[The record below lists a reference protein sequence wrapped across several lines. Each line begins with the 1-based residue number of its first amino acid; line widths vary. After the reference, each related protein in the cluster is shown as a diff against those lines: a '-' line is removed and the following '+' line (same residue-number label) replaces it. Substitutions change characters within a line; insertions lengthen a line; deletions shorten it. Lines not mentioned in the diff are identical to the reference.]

1 MVPIFFISSFFVSS
15 LKAVENEF
23 FHFDKFDRWY
33 EVFIDQSKVGYAH
46 SMMHRIGDKI
56 ISESTLKISIKRA
69 GVPIEISS
77 IDRIAETIDGKIIG
91 FTGEMKMAGVPIV
104 KEGRVDGTDIVVQHK
119 QFQRTHTN
127 RYKLD
132 PNGLMT
138 WGLLK
143 LLREQ
148 GFKKRGKQIETKI
161 YSADFGMDAPTPAKI
176 KFFGKTSL
184 KINGKDKQVF
194 ETKILLT
201 TSKGVIS
208 TLNWID
214 ENGFAVKTS
223 MKFGGVPI
231 QILETNMN
239 QALKNPEYSEFL
251 LNTLLPVNQEI
262 PQNAKSVQF
271 KIETINGSKIK
282 NLYESGNQKVS
293 RVSESSSLVE
303 VRNVNFRE
311 SKSAYLNMREQKF
324 IKPNT
329 MIDSNDPVIQTL
341 ARNAARGSKNIY
353 DVANK
358 LSKFSYNFIK
368 NKNFRVG
375 FATATEVAR
384 NNEGDCTE
392 HAVFLAALGRSMGIP
407 SRVATGLVFMKNFKD
422 QENVLG
428 FHMWTEFFLKG
439 RWCTFDSA
447 LNKTGAQTDRITLST
462 SSLSED
468 TINEIG
474 LEIYEFL
481 SNLNVKVQKIDFN

>member
-1 MVPIFFISSFFVSS
+1 
-15 LKAVENEF
+15 
-23 FHFDKFDRWY
+23 
-33 EVFIDQSKVGYAH
+33 
-46 SMMHRIGDKI
+46 
-56 ISESTLKISIKRA
+56 
-69 GVPIEISS
+69 
-77 IDRIAETIDGKIIG
+77 
-91 FTGEMKMAGVPIV
+91 
-104 KEGRVDGTDIVVQHK
+104 
-119 QFQRTHTN
+119 
-127 RYKLD
+127 
-132 PNGLMT
+132 
-138 WGLLK
+138 
-143 LLREQ
+143 
-148 GFKKRGKQIETKI
+148 
-161 YSADFGMDAPTPAKI
+161 MDAPTPAKI

-239 QALKNPEYSEFL
+239 QALKNPEYREFL

-311 SKSAYLNMREQKF
+311 SKSAYSNMREQKF

>member
-1 MVPIFFISSFFVSS
+1 MPLFFITSFFISS

-23 FHFDKFDRWY
+23 SHLDKFDRWY
-33 EVFIDQSKVGYAH
+33 EVFIGKSKVGYAH
-46 SMMHRIGDKI
+46 SMMQRIGETI
-56 ISESTLKISIKRA
+56 VSESTLKVSIKRA

-77 IDRIAETIDGKIIG
+77 IDKTEETINGKVIG

-104 KEGRVDGTDIVVQHK
+104 KEGRVDGTDIVVKQK
-119 QFQRTHTN
+119 QFHRIHTN

-143 LLREQ
+143 LLRDR
-148 GFKKRGKQIETKI
+148 GFRKEGNQINAKI

-176 KFFGKTSL
+176 KILGKTSL
-184 KINGKDKQVF
+184 KINGQDKQVF
-194 ETKILLT
+194 RTEISLT
-201 TSKGVIS
+201 TSKGIVS
-208 TLNWID
+208 TLNWLD

-223 MKFGGVPI
+223 MRLGGVPI
-231 QILETNMN
+231 QILEANMI
-239 QALKNPEYSEFL
+239 QALKNPESSEFQ
-251 LNTLLPVNQEI
+251 LNTLLPVNREI

-271 KIETINGSKIK
+271 KIETVNGSKIR
-282 NLYESGNQKVS
+282 NLYQSRNQKVS
-293 RVSESSSLVE
+293 RVSESSSLIE

-311 SKSAYLNMREQKF
+311 SKSAYSIMQDPKF

-341 ARNAARGSKNIY
+341 ARNAASGSKNIY

-407 SRVATGLVFMKNFKD
+407 SRVASGLVFMKNFKD
-422 QENVLG
+422 QKNVLA

-439 RWCTFDSA
+439 KWISFDSA
-447 LNKTGAQTDRITLST
+447 LNKSGAQTDRITLST
-462 SSLSED
+462 SSLSEN

-481 SNLNVKVQKIDFN
+481 SNLNVEVQKVDFN

>member
-1 MVPIFFISSFFVSS
+1 
-15 LKAVENEF
+15 
-23 FHFDKFDRWY
+23 
-33 EVFIDQSKVGYAH
+33 
-46 SMMHRIGDKI
+46 
-56 ISESTLKISIKRA
+56 
-69 GVPIEISS
+69 
-77 IDRIAETIDGKIIG
+77 
-91 FTGEMKMAGVPIV
+91 
-104 KEGRVDGTDIVVQHK
+104 
-119 QFQRTHTN
+119 
-127 RYKLD
+127 
-132 PNGLMT
+132 
-138 WGLLK
+138 
-143 LLREQ
+143 
-148 GFKKRGKQIETKI
+148 
-161 YSADFGMDAPTPAKI
+161 
-176 KFFGKTSL
+176 
-184 KINGKDKQVF
+184 
-194 ETKILLT
+194 LT
-201 TSKGVIS
+201 
-208 TLNWID
+208 
-214 ENGFAVKTS
+214 
-223 MKFGGVPI
+223 
-231 QILETNMN
+231 
-239 QALKNPEYSEFL
+239 
-251 LNTLLPVNQEI
+251 TLLPVNQEI

-311 SKSAYLNMREQKF
+311 SKSAYSNMREQKF

-447 LNKTGAQTDRITLST
+447 LNKSGAQTDRITLST